1 MRLPAN
7 QQSHGI
13 TPKWSHDD
21 RSRQAFQRTVRE
33 NVIRK
38 LGTGSRVLF
47 DKKVKPR
54 FEKNSGRP
62 FKNRQELKTEM
73 LAEPYYQ
80 AHLSIQRTAQELMWA
95 SATYSIERQLID
107 LNARAKQTGHTLG
120 SLEVDPEL
128 QPPRYITSL
137 DIHCQ
142 PGGYCLDLG
151 DDDVCAGAIYD
162 KGAYM
167 YGSGQGGPLNDR
179 GAKMVL
185 RYIKREWPELKPNR
199 VLDMGCAT
207 GTNTVPYCI
216 AYPDAKVHGIDV
228 AAGLLRYGHA
238 RAESLGHAVH
248 FSQQNAEKT
257 KFDDESF
264 DLIVSCI
271 LLHET
276 STKALPNIIAES
288 RRLLRPGGMM
298 VHMDAGGFADMDL
311 FRQLIFD
318 NETYNNN
325 EPFWSTFRELDIEK
339 LAVDAGFDADKVI
352 YHCES
357 FDKAEESSNKP
368 RRALKEASTAVVR
381 GFYLL
386 VGGK

>member
-1 MRLPAN
+1 MLLPTK

-13 TPKWSHDD
+13 TPSWSHDD
-21 RSRQAFQRTVRE
+21 RSRQAFQRTLRE
-33 NVIRK
+33 GVIRK

-62 FKNRQELKTEM
+62 FENRRELKTEM

-80 AHLSIQRTAQELMWA
+80 AHLSIQRAAQELMWA
-95 SATYSIERQLID
+95 SVTYSIERQLTD
-107 LNARAKQTGHTLG
+107 LNARARQTGPTLG
-120 SLEVDPEL
+120 SLEIDLEL

-151 DDDVCAGAIYD
+151 DDDVSAGAIYD
-162 KGAYM
+162 KGGYI

-179 GAKMVL
+179 SAEMVL
-185 RYIKREWPELKPNR
+185 RYLKREWPEFKPNR

-207 GTNTVPYCI
+207 GANTVPYCN
-216 AYPDAKVHGIDV
+216 AYPDAEVHGIDV
-228 AAGLLRYGHA
+228 GAGLLRYGHA
-238 RAESLGHAVH
+238 RAESLGCAVH

-257 KFDDESF
+257 KFADKSF

-271 LLHET
+271 LFHET

-298 VHMDAGGFADMDL
+298 VHMDAGRFADMDL

-325 EPFWSTFRELDIEK
+325 EPFWSAFRELDIEK
-339 LAVDAGFDADKVI
+339 LAIDADFDANKVI

-357 FDKAEESSNKP
+357 FDPTEGPSRDPGNTESK
-368 RRALKEASTAVVR
+368 AVVR
-381 GFYLL
+381 GFYML
-386 VGGK
+386 VGRK